1 MGCHPFSGAK
11 LLLVCFGFLDLKAG
25 ASPIQTLDSSSI
37 GYFRFGGFF
46 RPNYWF
52 EVKTSTEPEMDLELR
67 FFVSSSST

>member
-52 EVKTSTEPEMDLELR
+52 EDINRT
-67 FFVSSSST
+67 